1 MYMPENQ
8 EIINNEK
15 LVRLADMI
23 DWLVYNNVVASR
35 RELAKRMK
43 YQESTLSLVVNGK
56 QPMSAKFLNA
66 LAGVDGRL
74 NVNWIDNGEG
84 EMIID
89 DSESKMTLSREE
101 LEMLTLQQEV
111 VRKAQDQ
118 LSEAFRIGNEKI
130 ILAQQAIVQKESDTL
145 DTLAT
150 ALSMKKARM
159 MAIIG
164 NNNSGNYLDSP
175 NSGNRNSFNGTT
187 KTKRFTRKKSVN
199 E

>member
-1 MYMPENQ
+1 MPENQ

-101 LEMLTLQQEV
+101 LEMLTQQQEV
-111 VRKAQDQ
+111 VRKAQDH